1 MAVDSAR
8 RVVET
13 RSGDVLAPGGSLAVL
28 NEDGPV
34 PAGAGAPRTD
44 SGDETKTDLYSLAG
58 VEQLVSRFDPVCGLR
73 RRRRSASRRNQAWPS
88 SRTDVGRQAP
98 TVLCRFET
106 ANQRFRSKNTSRKK
120 ARLARTHVTLRTRLT
135 SSSSI
140 PGLTSQLVVWS
151 VLVASRTAHQ
161 PSG

>member
-13 RSGDVLAPGGSLAVL
+13 RSGGVLAPGGSLAVL
-28 NEDGPV
+28 DEDGPV

-58 VEQLVSRFDPVCGLR
+58 VEQLVSRSDPVCGLR
-73 RRRRSASRRNQAWPS
+73 RRR
-88 SRTDVGRQAP
+88 
-98 TVLCRFET
+98 VLCRFET
-106 ANQRFRSKNTSRKK
+106 ANQHFRSKNTSRKK